1 MLLLGLGLGLVTTPA
16 TESIM
21 QVLPP
26 ARAGVGSAV
35 NDATRELGG
44 TLGVAIV
51 GSLFSSLYGA
61 RLASL
66 LDGRLDPA
74 TIDAAR
80 ESVGFADAL
89 GARVPGVTEAMEVA
103 FLDGLSRG
111 CLVVG
116 LLCLAGSALAWTF
129 LPATRY
135 DPLAEGDLATS
146 ASALNG

>member
-1 MLLLGLGLGLVTTPA
+1 MGLGLGLVTTPA

-66 LDGRLDPA
+66 LDGRVDPELIA
-74 TIDAAR
+74 AAR
-80 ESVGFADAL
+80 GSVGFTDAL
-89 GARVPGVTEAMEVA
+89 AARVPGVTGAMEVA

-111 CLVVG
+111 CLVIG
-116 LLCLAGSALAWTF
+116 LLCLAGSAIAWAV
-129 LPATRY
+129 LPGTRY
-135 DPLAEGDLATS
+135 DPLADGELVAVGTA
-146 ASALNG
+146 